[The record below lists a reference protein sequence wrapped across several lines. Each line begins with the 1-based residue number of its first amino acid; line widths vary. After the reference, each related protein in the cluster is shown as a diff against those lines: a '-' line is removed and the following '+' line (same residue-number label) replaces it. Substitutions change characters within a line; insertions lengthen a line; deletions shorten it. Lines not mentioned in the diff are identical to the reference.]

1 MILYHHLLA
10 SLILMAPPLLAQ
22 VRSPGRVNCRPVAQ
36 FFRADGGGR
45 EIK

>member
-22 VRSPGRVNCRPVAQ
+22 VRSSGLVKSPPVAR
-36 FFRADGGGR
+36 FDRPAPAG
-45 EIK
+45 K